1 MAIPP
6 ATPSKVPTTP
16 ISAPCTRKMRA
27 TSPGPAP
34 SVRRMAISDC
44 LSLTAMTS
52 DDSRLN
58 AATATISARIRNIMR
73 FSVCTAANQ
82 VRLLRDQSAA
92 MT

>member
-1 MAIPP
+1 M
-6 ATPSKVPTTP
+6 S
-16 ISAPCTRKMRA
+16 A

-44 LSLTAMTS
+44 LSFTAMTR

-73 FSVCTAANQ
+73 FSVCTAANH
-82 VRLLRDQSAA
+82 VRLLRDQSLAI
-92 MT
+92 T